1 MLAPYDPQA
10 NNSPFTLGAGLVHQ
24 PTAHRQPQE
33 TIEREIPETNKGR
46 TFRRAANACEIAAGA
61 SLNSAVVFF
70 FHLCQVHPAGLILS
84 VGAAH
89 FYFTATA
96 MGEEGRESVNAM
108 TGCAASLAIFC
119 SLHQPIG
126 EWLESRESIKQ
137 TQITIQEIYPK
148 PQPSFLEQ
156 HGLWVGISA
165 FIGLIFVIKIIK
177 D

>member
-10 NNSPFTLGAGLVHQ
+10 NNSPFTLGAGLAQ
-24 PTAHRQPQE
+24 QQTRQQPQE

-61 SLNSAVVFF
+61 SLNSAVVFL
-70 FHLCQVHPAGLILS
+70 FHLLQVHPAGLILA

-96 MGEEGRESVNAM
+96 MGEEGRESVNTM

-119 SLHQPIG
+119 SLHQPVG
-126 EWLESRESIKQ
+126 EWLEAQESIKQ
-137 TQITIQEIYPK
+137 TQVAIQEIYPK
-148 PQPSFLEQ
+148 PQPNFLEQ

-165 FIGLIFVIKIIK
+165 FIGLIVVIKIIK
-177 D
+177 P